1 MPLYDFWCPVCG
13 GCEEIILKVSER
25 DSEVICKKCHIMMSR
40 QVSLP
45 AKTATLWNGSWNAGL
60 SGQGMY
66 SQALGRKVHSR
77 REEANIMAK
86 KGFVSESDIG
96 SNVIERL
103 ESKTA
108 EEAAKIDALTETYQS
123 NLKKFGGDKIKAVT
137 ETLPAKQML
146 AE

>member
-66 SQALGRKVHSR
+66 SQALGRKVHS
-77 REEANIMAK
+77 
-86 KGFVSESDIG
+86 FVSESDIG

-103 ESKTA
+103 ESKSA